1 MKKISAGV
9 FIESGYSGVTLG
21 ALVLPKGIVLIDAPI
36 SLDDGRAW
44 QQALRDLDG
53 GPGRLLINLDA
64 HPDRT
69 LGVSAMDSS
78 VLAHEVTSASFVQRP
93 MIFKAQMA
101 ESGAEWENMKGL
113 SGIRWEPPNL
123 IFTEQARIHWD
134 EAAEVLVEHHPGPEK
149 GACWVALPDKR
160 VVFIGDAVVAKQPP
174 FLADAHLGS
183 WVETLDLLLS
193 KEYKGF
199 KVISGRSGP
208 VGEKDIRNML
218 RFITNVDKQL
228 DRIAKRKASPQAT
241 EKLVEKL
248 FAMLETPAKYRN
260 FYTQRLQ
267 YGLYHCY
274 ARNYY
279 SGSSK

>member
-9 FIESGYSGVTLG
+9 FIESGYAGVTLA
-21 ALVLPKGIVLIDAPI
+21 ALVLPKGIVQIDAPI
-36 SLDDGRAW
+36 SPDDGRAW
-44 QQALRDLDG
+44 QQTIRDLGG

-69 LGVSAMDSS
+69 LGVFTMDNS
-78 VLAHEVTSASFVQRP
+78 VLAHEATAESFVQRP
-93 MIFKAQMA
+93 TIFKAQMA
-101 ESGAEWENMKGL
+101 DSGAEWENLKGL
-113 SGIRWEPPNL
+113 SGIRWKPPNL
-123 IFTEQARIHWD
+123 VFTEQTRIHWN

-149 GACWVALPDKR
+149 GACWVVLPDKK

-174 FLADAHLGS
+174 FLAEAHLGS
-183 WVETLDLLLS
+183 WLETLNLLLS

-199 KVISGRSGP
+199 KVISSRSGQ
-208 VGEKDIRNML
+208 VGEKDIRNIL
-218 RFITNVDKQL
+218 RFITSVDKQL
-228 DRIAKRKASPQAT
+228 DRISKRKASPQAT

-248 FAMLETPAKYRN
+248 LPTLETQAKYRN